1 MERLMSRTLIL
12 LRHGKSDWS
21 TDDNDFNRPIKKRGK
36 NASRQAGEWLSAHKR
51 IPDFVI
57 TSPAV
62 RAMHTA
68 EIACEAMGIKKK
80 NIYSR
85 KHIYLATT
93 EELLYVLEDCPE
105 QARCVM
111 LVGHNPGL
119 EELLY
124 YLVNGTLT
132 IPEDG
137 KIMPTAALAI
147 LEMPDSWIQLQ
158 SGSARLEFLIRPRDH
173 SE

>member
-1 MERLMSRTLIL
+1 MSRTLIL

-21 TDDNDFNRPIKKRGK
+21 TNNDDFDRPLKKRGK
-36 NASRQAGEWLSAHKR
+36 NASRQVGKWLSANQR
-51 IPDFVI
+51 VPDFVI
-57 TSPAV
+57 TSPAT
-62 RAMHTA
+62 RAMQTA
-68 EIACEAMGIKKK
+68 EIACEAMGINKED
-80 NIYSR
+80 IYSR

-105 QARCVM
+105 QAQCVM

-124 YLVNGTLT
+124 YLVNGTMT

-137 KIMPTAALAI
+137 KLMPTATLAI
-147 LEMPDSWIQLQ
+147 LEMPDTWAQLQ
-158 SGSARLEFLIRPRDH
+158 TGSAKLEFLLRPREL
-173 SE
+173 S

>member
-1 MERLMSRTLIL
+1 MSRTLIL

-21 TDDNDFNRPIKKRGK
+21 TNNDDFDRPLKKRGK
-36 NASRQAGEWLSAHKR
+36 NASIQAGEWLSANKQV
-51 IPDFVI
+51 PDFVI
-57 TSPAV
+57 TSPAT
-62 RAMHTA
+62 RAMQTA
-68 EIACEAMGIKKK
+68 EIACEAMGIKKED
-80 NIYSR
+80 IYSR

-105 QARCVM
+105 QAQCVM

-124 YLVNGTLT
+124 YLVNGTMT

-137 KIMPTAALAI
+137 KLMPTATLAI
-147 LEMPDSWIQLQ
+147 LEMPDTWAQLQ
-158 SGSARLEFLIRPRDH
+158 TGSAKLEFLLRPREL
-173 SE
+173 S